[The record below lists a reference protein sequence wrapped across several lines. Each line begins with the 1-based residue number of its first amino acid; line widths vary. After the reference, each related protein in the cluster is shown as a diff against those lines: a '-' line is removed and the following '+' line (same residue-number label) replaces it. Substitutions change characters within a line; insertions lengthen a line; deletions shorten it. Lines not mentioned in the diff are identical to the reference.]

1 MSNRIVRFTKHNAT
15 TLLTIAGGLGFI
27 GTVILAV
34 NETPKALRIMEA
46 RQNEK
51 GDTLTPIEKAIAV
64 TPVYFPAA
72 ALGITSLACIFGAN
86 VLNRKQQA
94 SLASAYALA
103 STTYKE
109 YRNKNIELFGEEA
122 DEKIRT
128 EIAIEK
134 RKELDVYT
142 PGISPIDT
150 KGDTVLFYDD
160 YHKRYFESTM
170 EAIINAEY
178 HFNRNF
184 AMREYATLDEFYG
197 FLGLE
202 SKKGDDIL
210 GWSKWELYEE
220 YEASFIDFNHR
231 HVELEDGL
239 ECYMLEF
246 IFPPEEILEYV

>member
-1 MSNRIVRFTKHNAT
+1 MKNRIIRFTKCNAS
-15 TLLTIAGGLGFI
+15 TLLTVAGGLGFI

-34 NETPKALRIMEA
+34 NETPKALQIMED

-51 GDTLTPIEKAIAV
+51 GDALTPVEKAIAV
-64 TPVYFPAA
+64 APVYLPATI
-72 ALGITSLACIFGAN
+72 LGVTSLVCIFGAN
-86 VLNRKQQA
+86 VLNKKQQA

-109 YRNKNIELFGEEA
+109 YRDKNIELFGEEA

-142 PGISPIDT
+142 PGIAPIDT
-150 KGDTVLFYDD
+150 KGETILFYDD

-170 EAIINAEY
+170 EAIVNAEY

-184 AMREYATLDEFYG
+184 AMRDYATLDEFYN

-202 SKKGDDIL
+202 PKKGDDIL

-220 YEASFIDFNHR
+220 WEASFIDFNHR
-231 HVELEDGL
+231 RVELEDGL
-239 ECYMLEF
+239 ECYMIEF
-246 IFPPEEILEYV
+246 VFPPEEILEYI